1 MDGAHGTLYVM
12 GSLCQESFERALA
25 VRPPVGDSNLM
36 NEQSTGPGT
45 NGTGS
50 ARVPMF
56 NVPASV
62 LATAALL
69 ILVHFVR
76 TLLPP
81 EESIAVLLTLAF
93 IPARYLASAP
103 ALPGGTIADFT
114 SFVTYM
120 LVHANYMH
128 LLVNL
133 FWMLAFGSAIAK
145 RLGGRGFFGFSVFC
159 GVAAAATHLA
169 LHFGEMIPVVG
180 ASGAISGQMAGAIRF
195 LFGPR
200 SPTSGGRIDVQN
212 QPLTPIWQTLKDG
225 RILLF
230 LAIWAGL
237 NLMFGLGYVSIE
249 GAGEDIAWEA
259 HLGGFLAGLLSFD
272 FFDRMYARSRP
283 VD

>member
-1 MDGAHGTLYVM
+1 VPREIQAAPAAGPPALESNPMDK
-12 GSLCQESFERALA
+12 
-25 VRPPVGDSNLM
+25 
-36 NEQSTGPGT
+36 QSTEPGA
-45 NGTGS
+45 NGTES

-56 NVPASV
+56 NLPTSI
-62 LATAALL
+62 LATVVLL
-69 ILVHFVR
+69 VAVHVIR
-76 TLLPP
+76 SLLPP
-81 EESIAVLLTLAF
+81 EESLAVLLTLAF

-103 ALPGGTIADFT
+103 LLPGGTIADFT

-120 LVHANYMH
+120 LVHANYVH

-133 FWMLAFGSAIAK
+133 IWMLAFGSAIAK
-145 RLGGRGFFGFSVFC
+145 RLGGRGFFGFSIFC

-200 SPTSGGRIDVQN
+200 SPASGGRIDVQN

-230 LAIWAGL
+230 LAIWAGI
-237 NLMFGLGYVSIE
+237 NLMFGLGYVNID

-259 HLGGFLAGLLSFD
+259 HLGGFAAGLLSFD
-272 FFDRMYARSRP
+272 FFDKMYARP
-283 VD
+283 KPPE